1 MPQLRLSV
9 FSLGAGTVLATAM
22 LALAFAFASSAAA
35 QPSAPSAGSAAPKT
49 PQAPAPEKAAA
60 DSIPVPEVARTAEE
74 VGRLVRDFDA
84 LLVPDPASETAA
96 QRLPEI
102 AARIAAQ
109 SEETVQALKAEPA
122 PATLDGLTAQWRT
135 TRGELVGYINALARK
150 ATLTEEAIGRV
161 GVLRATWTQTRAV
174 AQASRAPATVIDRI
188 DGVLSS
194 IVSSRAR
201 LQDHRA
207 AILGL
212 QDRVAR
218 EVSQCEVMLERI
230 AGARLGATGRLF
242 ERDGIPLWHRE
253 QRASAVT
260 ELPERIHNAVVADL
274 IQLKQFARD
283 QRWKL
288 PVQVGLFLCLML
300 LIRAARRRAH
310 PWMSPGEVTPAT
322 ELVLGRSVS
331 AALLLTILLSFWI
344 YTPPLPRTAIALGQ
358 ILLLVPALRIV
369 RFLIDPQVMPRLVP
383 RLYVLGL
390 FFLAD
395 LVRHLASVVPVL
407 EQQIFLL
414 EMLAGITVLAWR
426 VWRWRRVAEPSEA
439 VSGAARVVRS
449 GEVAVLVAF
458 AIAFVAGAAGYMRL
472 ALLLGA
478 GVLGNG
484 YLAVVLYAGV
494 RAADALV
501 VFALREWPLSY
512 LGMVRR
518 QRTLLEARAHRL
530 LRWLAIGAWVF
541 FALRY
546 FGLWNEAV
554 TVTGAVLAATVRR
567 GSLSISLADVLVFA
581 LTVGAAVV
589 LSRILRFCLSEEV
602 YPRLRLGR
610 GLPEALS
617 GVMHYTLLLA
627 GFMLALAALGVDLTK
642 ITILAGALGVGIG
655 FGLQNIVNNF
665 VSGAIVLFERKINV
679 GDAVRISDVE
689 GQVQQ
694 MGMRACTV
702 RTWEG
707 AEVIVPNASLT
718 SEKVVNWTLSDGL
731 RRIDV
736 AVGLAYGT
744 SPEKALE
751 ILLAVVRAH
760 PRVLDHPAPVALFR
774 GFGDSALNF
783 EVRVWT
789 DRFDLWLQTQSEL
802 AVALYAALREAGIEI
817 PFPQREVHLRRDEA
831 ADPSYRVED
840 PRRVEGKGD

>member
-1 MPQLRLSV
+1 MPRLRLSV
-9 FSLGAGTVLATAM
+9 FSLGARAALAIAM
-22 LALAFAFASSAAA
+22 LALAFALASSAAA

-49 PQAPAPEKAAA
+49 PPAPAPEKAAA
-60 DSIPVPEVARTAEE
+60 ESIPVPEVARTAEE

-84 LLVPDPASETAA
+84 LLIPDPASETAA

-102 AARIAAQ
+102 TARIAAQ
-109 SEETVQALKAEPA
+109 SEETAQALEAEPA
-122 PATLDGLTAQWRT
+122 AATLDGLIAQWQT
-135 TRGELVGYINALARK
+135 TRRELVGYVDALARK
-150 ATLTEEAIGRV
+150 ATLTEEAIGRL
-161 GVLRATWTQTRAV
+161 GVLRDTWTQTRAA

-207 AILGL
+207 ATLVL

-230 AGARLGATGRLF
+230 AGARLGAAGRLF
-242 ERDGIPLWHRE
+242 QRDGVPLWHRE
-253 QRASAVT
+253 QLATGVT
-260 ELPERIHNAVVADL
+260 EPERIHNAVVADL
-274 IQLKQFARD
+274 AQLDQFARD

-288 PVQVGLFLCLML
+288 PVQGALFLCLML
-300 LIRAARRRAH
+300 LIRAARRRVH
-310 PWMSPGEVTPAT
+310 LWMSPGEVAPAT
-322 ELVLGRSVS
+322 VLVLGRSVS

-344 YTPPLPRTAIALGQ
+344 YTPPLPRMAVAVGR

-369 RFLIDPQVMPRLVP
+369 RFLIDPQLMPHLMP

-414 EMLAGITVLAWR
+414 EMLAGVTVLAWR

-449 GEVAVLVAF
+449 AGVVVLVVF
-458 AIAFVAGAAGYMRL
+458 AVALVAGAAGYMRL

-494 RAADALV
+494 RTADALV
-501 VFALREWPLSY
+501 AFALYERPLSY

-518 QRTLLEARAHRL
+518 HRALLEARAHGL
-530 LRWLAIGAWVF
+530 LRWLAIGAWAF

-546 FGLWNEAV
+546 FGLWNGAV
-554 TVTGAVLAATVRR
+554 TVTGAALAATVRR

-589 LSRILRFCLSEEV
+589 LSRILRFFLSEEV
-602 YPRLRLGR
+602 YPRLSLGR
-610 GLPEALS
+610 GLPEILS
-617 GVMHYTLLLA
+617 GVLHFALLLA
-627 GFMLALAALGVDLTK
+627 GFMLGLAALGVDLTK

-689 GQVQQ
+689 GRVQQ

-718 SEKVVNWTLSDGL
+718 SEKVVNWTLSDRL

-744 SPEKALE
+744 PPEKALE
-751 ILLAVVRAH
+751 ILLGVARAH
-760 PRVLDHPAPVALFR
+760 PRVLGHPAPVALFR
-774 GFGDSALNF
+774 GFGDSALRF
-783 EVRVWT
+783 ELQVWT
-789 DRFDLWLQTQSEL
+789 DRFDLWVQTQSEL

-817 PFPQREVHLRRDEA
+817 PFPQREVRLRRDEE
-831 ADPSYRVED
+831 ADPPHQAGD
-840 PRRVEGKGD
+840 PRRVEGKGG